1 LSNEERIFHDGDAIF
16 GKLEP
21 SDCAFE
27 VIKGEVELTAAD
39 KKGRV
44 DVSVIK
50 PGALISERETLEK
63 SSRGAAAKAVG
74 EVTLRAISRAELL
87 RAVKKTTSEKA
98 MVPVAAPPPTGSAEA
113 ALLIDGQA
121 EPLPLDDEAPAKPKK
136 QKVSFFRRLLGSRF
150 KGEKLVVYIAPLITA
165 RLNAADQIDAAGETR
180 HLIGALVRQA
190 SIKVKL
196 YGKQVP
202 FDAAETTTF
211 QAPDVESWSR
221 GILQKSSADLMIWGE
236 IPPPAT
242 TFYLRFV
249 SALPCEEDR
258 PGTFRAQQAL
268 TLPLG
273 FGPEFADLLVAVIL
287 AATMPGTDGK
297 ALTRLNLLP
306 KRIDKAL
313 PFVRAL
319 PPDLTSIERAHI
331 RICFGN
337 ALATAGWLH
346 KSSDLDQ
353 TAAQIYQEALG
364 GLTREEDP
372 TDWAMTQKH
381 LGSVLQALAER
392 SEGADVLEASIDAF
406 SAALKVLTRLEFPLE
421 WASAQN
427 RLGQSL
433 YRLDRRTGDVEMTKH
448 SLSAFQSA
456 LQVYSKTNKPEI
468 WADVMNNF
476 AQAAQI
482 LGEQLRNTEVLEK
495 AADACR
501 QALSVR
507 TKGKSPRG
515 WAATQNNLGAA
526 LFLLAKQ
533 LLMEKKAAEEPLRQ
547 AADAFRKALDVYT
560 GLNAEKLAQI
570 TGRNLSR
577 VERAL
582 DKLRAKPVPKLRWEN
597 EATEPEATAN
607 GGGRT

>member
-1 LSNEERIFHDGDAIF
+1 MGPRD
-16 GKLEP
+16 
-21 SDCAFE
+21 FE
-27 VIKGEVELTAAD
+27 KNG
-39 KKGRV
+39 
-44 DVSVIK
+44 
-50 PGALISERETLEK
+50 
-63 SSRGAAAKAVG
+63 
-74 EVTLRAISRAELL
+74 
-87 RAVKKTTSEKA
+87 
-98 MVPVAAPPPTGSAEA
+98 
-113 ALLIDGQA
+113 
-121 EPLPLDDEAPAKPKK
+121 
-136 QKVSFFRRLLGSRF
+136 
-150 KGEKLVVYIAPLITA
+150 
-165 RLNAADQIDAAGETR
+165 
-180 HLIGALVRQA
+180 
-190 SIKVKL
+190 
-196 YGKQVP
+196 
-202 FDAAETTTF
+202 
-211 QAPDVESWSR
+211 
-221 GILQKSSADLMIWGE
+221 ADLMIWGE

-242 TFYLRFV
+242 TIYLRFI

-258 PGTFRAQQAL
+258 PGTFNASQAL
-268 TLPLG
+268 ALPLG
-273 FGPEFADLLVAVIL
+273 FGPEFTDLLVAVIL
-287 AATMPGTDGK
+287 AVTMPGADGK

-306 KRIDKAL
+306 KKIDKTL

-319 PPDLTSIERAHI
+319 PPDLTSSERAHI

-364 GLTREEDP
+364 ELTRAEDP
-372 TDWAMTQKH
+372 AEWAMAQKH
-381 LGSVLQALAER
+381 LGSVLQVLVER
-392 SEGADVLEASIDAF
+392 SEGAEILEASINAF
-406 SAALKVLTRLEFPLE
+406 SAALKVLNKLEFPLE

-433 YRLDRRTGDVEMTKH
+433 YRLDRRTEDVEMTKH
-448 SLSAFQSA
+448 SLSAFQAA

-476 AQAAQI
+476 AQAAQV

-533 LLMEKKAAEEPLRQ
+533 LLMGKKAAEEPLRQ

-560 GLNAEKLAQI
+560 GLNAENLARI

-577 VERAL
+577 VEGAL
-582 DKLRAKPVPKLRWEN
+582 DKLRGKPVPRLHWEN
-597 EATEPEATAN
+597 EAAKPEAPESTAD
-607 GGGRT
+607 GGGQT

>member
-1 LSNEERIFHDGDAIF
+1 MSNEERTFQDGDAIF
-16 GKLEP
+16 GELEP

-27 VIKGEVELTAAD
+27 VIKGEVELRSAD

-44 DVSVIK
+44 DVAVVK
-50 PGALISERETLEK
+50 PGALLGERETLEK

-74 EVTLRAISRAELL
+74 EVTLRVISRTELL
-87 RAVKKTTSEKA
+87 KAAKTTENA
-98 MVPVAAPPPTGSAEA
+98 IVPVAAPSPAGSAEQE
-113 ALLIDGQA
+113 LFIDGQA
-121 EPLPLDDEAPAKPKK
+121 ESLPFGDEAPAKPEE
-136 QKVSFFRRLLGSRF
+136 QKVGFFRRIFGGRF
-150 KGEKLVVYIAPLITA
+150 KGEKMVVCIAPLITA
-165 RLNAADQIDAAGETR
+165 HLDTPDQVDTAAEAR
-180 HLIGALVRQA
+180 HLMRAIARQA
-190 SIKVKL
+190 GLKVKL
-196 YGKQVP
+196 YARQPP
-202 FDAAETTTF
+202 FDAAETAKL
-211 QAPDVESWSR
+211 QAPDVESWGR
-221 GILQKSSADLMIWGE
+221 GILQKNGADLMIWSE

-242 TFYLRFV
+242 TLYLRFV

-258 PGTFRAQQAL
+258 PGTFHTPQAL
-268 TLPLG
+268 ALPLG

-297 ALTRLNLLP
+297 ALTRLKLLP
-306 KRIDKAL
+306 RKIDAAL

-319 PPDLTSIERAHI
+319 PPDLTGGERTRI

-353 TAAQIYQEALG
+353 TAAQIYQDALG
-364 GLTREEDP
+364 GMAREEDP
-372 TDWAMTQKH
+372 AGWAMVQKH

-406 SAALKVLTRLEFPLE
+406 GAALKVLTRLEFPLE
-421 WASAQN
+421 WASTQN

-448 SLSAFQSA
+448 SLSAFQAA
-456 LQVYSKTNKPEI
+456 LRVYSRTNKPEI
-468 WADVMNNF
+468 WANVMNNF

-533 LLMEKKAAEEPLRQ
+533 LLTEKKTAEEPLRQ
-547 AADAFRKALDVYT
+547 AADAFRKALDVYI
-560 GLNAEKLAQI
+560 GLNAENLARI

-577 VERAL
+577 VEGAL
-582 DKLRAKPVPKLRWEN
+582 DKLRDKPVPRLHWEN
-597 EATEPEATAN
+597 ATAN
-607 GGGRT
+607 GGGQP

>member
-1 LSNEERIFHDGDAIF
+1 MSTEELTFNDGDAIF
-16 GKLEP
+16 GEMEP

-27 VIKGEVELTAAD
+27 VIKGEVELTVAG

-44 DVSVIK
+44 DVAVVK
-50 PGALISERETLEK
+50 PGARLSEGEALER
-63 SSRGAAAKAVG
+63 SSRGAAAKAMG
-74 EVTLRAISRAELL
+74 EVTLRVISRTELL
-87 RAVKKTTSEKA
+87 KTAKKTNFGPDRTEKAPEKAPEKA
-98 MVPVAAPPPTGSAEA
+98 MVPVAEP

-121 EPLPLDDEAPAKPKK
+121 EQLPLDDEEPAKPKK
-136 QKVSFFRRLLGSRF
+136 QKASFFQRLLGGRF
-150 KGEKLVVYIAPLITA
+150 KGEKMVVYIAPLITTH
-165 RLNAADQIDAAGETR
+165 LNEPDQIDATAEAH
-180 HLIGALVRQA
+180 HLMCSLVRQA
-190 SIKVKL
+190 GLKVKL
-196 YGKQVP
+196 YAKQVP
-202 FDAAETTTF
+202 FDAAEAAIF
-211 QAPDVESWSR
+211 QATDVESWGR
-221 GILQKSSADLMIWGE
+221 GILKKNSADLMIWGE

-242 TFYLRFV
+242 TVYLRFI
-249 SALPCEEDR
+249 SAVPCEDDR
-258 PGTFRAQQAL
+258 PGTFNTSQAL
-268 TLPLG
+268 ALPLG
-273 FGPEFADLLVAVIL
+273 FGPEFTDLLVAVIF

-297 ALTRLNLLP
+297 ALTRLNLIA
-306 KRIDKAL
+306 KIIDKAL

-319 PPDLTSIERAHI
+319 PPDLTSVERAHI

-346 KSSDLDQ
+346 KSSDLDH
-353 TAAQIYQEALG
+353 TAAQIYQEALSE
-364 GLTREEDP
+364 LTREEEP
-372 TDWAMTQKH
+372 ASWAMAQKH
-381 LGSVLQALAER
+381 LGSVLQVLAER

-406 SAALKVLTRLEFPLE
+406 NAALKVLTRLDFPLE

-433 YRLDRRTGDVEMTKH
+433 YRLDRRTEDVEMTKH

-456 LQVYSKTNKPEI
+456 LQVYSKTNKPDI

-476 AQAAQI
+476 AQAAQV

-507 TKGKSPRG
+507 TKGKSPHG

-533 LLMEKKAAEEPLRQ
+533 LLMEKKAAEEPLCQ

-560 GLNAEKLAQI
+560 GLNAENLARI

-577 VERAL
+577 VEGAL
-582 DKLRAKPVPKLRWEN
+582 DKLHGKPAPKLRWEN
-597 EATEPEATAN
+597 EPAKP
-607 GGGRT
+607 